1 MHGCD
6 GVRRERRLG
15 MGGLKMDDF
24 VIGVELTVM
33 DDKGMELAT
42 LGAWALSDETMQ
54 LIIEDVADYM
64 REDE

>member
-1 MHGCD
+1 MN
-6 GVRRERRLG
+6 
-15 MGGLKMDDF
+15 KDDF

-33 DDKGMELAT
+33 DDKGMEIAT
-42 LGAWALSDETMQ
+42 LGSWALSDETMQ